1 MQLIYEDDS
10 VTIVADINNDSNN
23 AILCFSSIFGVLKK
37 ERPEFVGVLNEID
50 YPATKIFIMDKK
62 ISWGNAIDWE
72 LVKKKISILLENKTN
87 ISTLGVSMGAFLA
100 IYMSTLFDVKRVLAF
115 KPQYSVDNKIFFDP
129 RISINP
135 NIPITMPSL
144 DGCFNETT
152 EYFVFES
159 TNEEDMQHFKYIP
172 IQDNIHRYV
181 IWGTEVMTPMR
192 KIAKELP
199 DIIYNGLNDNKE
211 AVDKIFIEIDH
222 SNAQNL

>member
-1 MQLIYEDDS
+1 MKCL
-10 VTIVADINNDSNN
+10 
-23 AILCFSSIFGVLKK
+23 
-37 ERPEFVGVLNEID
+37 
-50 YPATKIFIMDKK
+50 
-62 ISWGNAIDWE
+62 
-72 LVKKKISILLENKTN
+72 ISIGAINFLFSWTYIKIYLFNFKTKN
-87 ISTLGVSMGAFLA
+87 
-100 IYMSTLFDVKRVLAF
+100 
-115 KPQYSVDNKIFFDP
+115 VDNKIFFDP